1 MPTKRQQIV
10 LVALGAVYLM
20 GVGALVGVVSER
32 VRFDG
37 VRNRIVRDLQD
48 AAQRARD
55 NAMAIER
62 RSRDRA
68 ETAPLSSVP

>member
-20 GVGALVGVVSER
+20 GMGALIGVVSER

-37 VRNRIVRDLQD
+37 VRNRIVRDLHE
-48 AAQRARD
+48 AAQRVRD

-62 RSRDRA
+62 HSRDRV
-68 ETAPLSSVP
+68 ETR